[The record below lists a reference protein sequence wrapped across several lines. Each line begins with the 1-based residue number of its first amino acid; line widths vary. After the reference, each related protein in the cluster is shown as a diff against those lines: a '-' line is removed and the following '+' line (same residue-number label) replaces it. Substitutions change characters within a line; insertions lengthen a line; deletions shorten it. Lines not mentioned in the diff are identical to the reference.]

1 MKETPLTG
9 EILVRDVMTSPV
21 IELSEEATAADAA
34 QQMAKYRISSVLVMR
49 GNEPVGIVTKR
60 DLVEKVVAKDLKP
73 SEVKLR
79 DVMSS
84 PIITVSPEAT
94 IEDAM
99 RTMNKLN
106 VSRLVV
112 AYRGR
117 IAGIISMKD
126 ILKFTPDIIEI
137 VREQLRIR
145 GIVRRPEPYYEGYC
159 DSCGEWSDMLL
170 RVDDSFLCEE
180 CRLESGRET
189 VE

>member
-1 MKETPLTG
+1 MKETPLTS
-9 EILVRDVMTSPV
+9 EILVRDVMTSPI
-21 IELSEEATAADAA
+21 IELSVEDTAADAA
-34 QQMAKYRISSVLVMR
+34 QQMAKYKISSVLVMR
-49 GNEPVGIVTKR
+49 DSSPVGIVTKR

-79 DVMSS
+79 EIMSS
-84 PIITVSPEAT
+84 PIITVRPEET
-94 IEDAM
+94 IEEAL

-112 AYRGR
+112 AHRGR

-137 VREQLRIR
+137 VREQLKIR
-145 GIVRRPEPYYEGYC
+145 GIVRRPEPYFEGYC
-159 DSCGEWSDMLL
+159 DSCGEWSDML
-170 RVDDSFLCEE
+170 RRIDDHFLCEE
-180 CRLESGRET
+180 CRLETGRET